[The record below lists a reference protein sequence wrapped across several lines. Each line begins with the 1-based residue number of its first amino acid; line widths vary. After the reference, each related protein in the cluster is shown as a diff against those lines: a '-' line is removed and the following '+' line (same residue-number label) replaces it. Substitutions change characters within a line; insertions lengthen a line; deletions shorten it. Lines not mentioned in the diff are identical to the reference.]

1 MVADDKGMTV
11 NSFGALTINA
21 RKGETITKVI
31 LSYSEGGY
39 RNTLSASIGTFDGNS
54 TITGINAQQVTISSS
69 STAGVKI
76 SAVTV
81 YFEGDLN
88 NPTVTLTG
96 GANAKSSGGL
106 LTQSYLPGAMDTVT
120 YTALTG
126 ASFPEFENFTQN
138 GVTVERT
145 SDTVVTISGTP
156 TANTAIIVPD
166 AVSSSKIVTWN
177 SATISSISSSIAK
190 DYTYTASD
198 ITLNKTGKG
207 KFANNSIS
215 GYDSTASFEFTT
227 TTGKFTNI
235 EIAASAIY
243 SGGNWTTVGNT
254 LKWNGTPSNSVSLS
268 GNSINVEGV
277 SSINFVI
284 EMPADLSTATVT
296 LGADNTVSSITV
308 GGNEI
313 TDLSAFDIT
322 YGTDDSHTATT
333 PPTEDGTYYAYV
345 SAKATSE
352 DYTGTAKSAAFVVA
366 AHDHN
371 FTYTV
376 SGATITAEC
385 SSHDGCPL
393 ASSDYKATLTISA
406 PTTSDGKA
414 VVTVEPA
421 GAFGTLPAVKYKT
434 GSEEE
439 TETPP
444 TADGFHKASIT
455 VDGKTASV
463 TYGMNCI
470 TYSTATNGTVS
481 GATGATVGATVEPT
495 IAPATGYELD
505 TLTVKQGDQDV
516 TVTGN
521 KSFVM
526 PEANVTVSATFK
538 KINSEITLTQPAN
551 GGAVTAKIGNADVTA
566 ADYGDTIT
574 LGNAPAAGYSF
585 GSYSVT
591 KTGESSAVVSVSN
604 GTFTMP
610 EYPVTVTGTFTPINY
625 TVTVSA
631 TTNGTVQASKTS
643 DAHIGDEI
651 NLTVTPFT
659 GYQLDALTVK
669 DANNQNVTVSGSK
682 FTMPASAVTVSATFK
697 EITYTV
703 TVNGATATVTDSL
716 PTPNT
721 YTAQLTGLPSDK
733 TYDGEPVTLTATVQ
747 KSDGFPNDK
756 VTVGTVSFKDQK
768 GSTVTTATDVGTYTA
783 SATVGNK
790 TISKSF
796 KINGQA
802 NSITYVKTTKSGNS
816 YTAVLAT
823 TNQYIPLVNNPNGIT
838 LLKEGRI
845 YYAKGNIE
853 IGALVFIGNDV
864 KLILGKDTTV
874 TIYAGIYHIGSSL
887 EIYCEQGGEKSEL
900 IVNGSKT
907 LSELTNNTEHT
918 LDEIAGKDATLSG
931 TIGFY
936 SGKLTVEKGKNS
948 KLVADDINLT
958 LGAGVSASGLTGGT
972 ANGDGTVL
980 YNKESLSKVDKLSLE
995 YKAPATNTTP
1005 SSGSGS
1011 GGGGNSS
1018 GGSSSSTSSG
1028 TTTTTTTT
1036 DTTSNPDASTTDGA
1050 KTVTTTTNR
1059 DGSTTEKTTE
1069 TATKSGGDGSKTE
1082 VKAEATTTTKSNR
1095 DGTTT
1100 AATTTTETATTTA
1113 ADGTKT
1119 VTETKTEAKET
1130 LNKSGNGTVEAKTTE
1145 TVKDASGKVT
1155 ATTVTES
1162 KGTVETATD
1171 GTKTTTT
1178 TNTAVTTDAAGNKTT
1193 VVTTEKATVT
1203 TDGNTGKVVSDESGK
1218 VVSVEAKVSETAA
1231 ENAAKS
1237 GETVTLPVAVTAAQS
1252 AEDATTV
1259 AITVPKAAESVK
1271 VEIPVEDVKPGTVA
1285 VIVHEDG
1292 TEEIV
1297 KTSTTSE
1304 GGVVL
1309 ALESGA
1315 SVKVVDNTK
1324 TFDDVDGSEWYADNV
1339 AWASS
1344 REVMN
1349 GVGNNTFA
1357 PNEDTNRAMVTQILY
1372 NLDDGKASGA
1382 VTSFND
1388 VSAGDWYADSVSWA
1402 VENGIAQGEG
1412 ESFGANDPVSREQLS
1427 VMLYNYAGKKGYDVT
1442 VKGDISRFADNDS
1455 ASAWASDALAWA
1467 VGVGIIN
1474 GARDAAGNTLLDP
1487 QGNASRAQVTAMTE
1501 RFCQKAAK

>member
-1 MVADDKGMTV
+1 MKTKKLLSFALVLAMLVGMLPGM
-11 NSFGALTINA
+11 SLTA
-21 RKGETITKVI
+21 SAAGSTTTITPGSDEAK
-31 LSYSEGGY
+31 
-39 RNTLSASIGTFDGNS
+39 TGTGTM
-54 TITGINAQQVTISSS
+54 TITLHI
-69 STAGVKI
+69 
-76 SAVTV
+76 
-81 YFEGDLN
+81 
-88 NPTVTLTG
+88 
-96 GANAKSSGGL
+96 
-106 LTQSYLPGAMDTVT
+106 
-120 YTALTG
+120 
-126 ASFPEFENFTQN
+126 
-138 GVTVERT
+138 
-145 SDTVVTISGTP
+145 
-156 TANTAIIVPD
+156 
-166 AVSSSKIVTWN
+166 
-177 SATISSISSSIAK
+177 
-190 DYTYTASD
+190 
-198 ITLNKTGKG
+198 
-207 KFANNSIS
+207 
-215 GYDSTASFEFTT
+215 
-227 TTGKFTNI
+227 
-235 EIAASAIY
+235 
-243 SGGNWTTVGNT
+243 
-254 LKWNGTPSNSVSLS
+254 
-268 GNSINVEGV
+268 
-277 SSINFVI
+277 
-284 EMPADLSTATVT
+284 
-296 LGADNTVSSITV
+296 
-308 GGNEI
+308 
-313 TDLSAFDIT
+313 
-322 YGTDDSHTATT
+322 
-333 PPTEDGTYYAYV
+333 
-345 SAKATSE
+345 
-352 DYTGTAKSAAFVVA
+352 
-366 AHDHN
+366 HN
-371 FTYTV
+371 FTEYKLGTTKTKDDTII
-376 SGATITAEC
+376 ATCKETTY
-385 SSHDGCPL
+385 HTDGQ
-393 ASSDYKATLTISA
+393 DYEAKLVISA
-406 PTTSDGKA
+406 PTTDGGAA
-414 VVTVEPA
+414 VVTATPT
-421 GAFGTLPAVKYKT
+421 GAIAAPIVKYQT
-434 GSEEE
+434 GSAAE

-444 TADGFHKASIT
+444 TTAGFHKASIT

-481 GATGATVGATVEPT
+481 GATGATVGAIVEPT
-495 IAPATGYELD
+495 IAPATGYELN

-538 KINSEITLTQPAN
+538 KINSKITPTQPAE
-551 GGAVTAKIGNADVTA
+551 GGTVTVKINNADVKA

-574 LGNAPAAGYSF
+574 LGNAPAAGYNF
-585 GSYSVT
+585 TSYSVT
-591 KTGESSAVVSVSN
+591 KTGESSTVVSVSN

-610 EYPVTVTGTFTPINY
+610 EYPVTVTGTFTPIDY

-631 TTNGTVQASKTS
+631 TTNGTVGANKTTA
-643 DAHIGDEI
+643 AHIGEEI
-651 NLTVTPFT
+651 TLTVTPST
-659 GYQLDALTVK
+659 GYQLDTLTVTK
-669 DANNQNVTVSGSK
+669 ANNDTVSVSGNK
-682 FTMPASAVTVSATFK
+682 FTMPASNVTVAATFK

-703 TVNGATATVTDSL
+703 TANGATATVKDS
-716 PTPNT
+716 TPAQNQH
-721 YTAQLTGLPSDK
+721 TATLNISDK
-733 TYDGEPVTLTATVQ
+733 SYDGTAATATVT
-747 KSDGFPNDK
+747 KSAGFPDSK
-756 VTVGTVSFKDQK
+756 VTVGAVSYAGRD
-768 GSTVTTATDVGTYTA
+768 GTTYSSSATAPTDVGKYTA
-783 SATVGNK
+783 SVTVGDKTVNK
-790 TISKSF
+790 NFEIKPQEPISYIS
-796 KINGQA
+796 
-802 NSITYVKTTKSGNS
+802 SITYNP
-816 YTAVLAT
+816 AT
-823 TNQYIPLVNNPNGIT
+823 NTI
-838 LLKEGRI
+838 
-845 YYAKGNIE
+845 
-853 IGALVFIGNDV
+853 
-864 KLILGKDTTV
+864 TV
-874 TIYAGIYHIGSSL
+874 TINTITQYVLVTSETKAWANNWYVVKGNVTINGPVTYGSNVKLLLCDGASLTVKGGIKPSG
-887 EIYCEQGGEKSEL
+887 
-900 IVNGSKT
+900 
-907 LSELTNNTEHT
+907 SELTIYGQEGQTGLLAVEGAANEAA
-918 LDEIAGKDATLSG
+918 LDGGTITVNGGKLKLIPGTSG
-931 TIGFY
+931 TLFGDSASVTFNNGVNITAKN
-936 SGKLTVEKGKNS
+936 SSDETVTVETGKTYTGSELNS
-948 KLVADDINLT
+948 YKELNAAARAAATVKTAPT
-958 LGAGVSASGLTGGT
+958 AKTGLTANGSAQALVNAGT
-972 ANGDGTVL
+972 ANGGTMQYALGTSSAATGAYSTTIPTANAAGTYYVW
-980 YNKESLSKVDKLSLE
+980 
-995 YKAPATNTTP
+995 YKAVGSDGDSAAAYVTVTVSSRSTP
-1005 SSGSGS
+1005 SS
-1011 GGGGNSS
+1011 SS
-1018 GGSSSSTSSG
+1018 SSDSDSSSSTPSS

-1130 LNKSGNGTVEAKTTE
+1130 LDKSGNGTVEAKTTE

-1193 VVTTEKATVT
+1193 VVTTERATVT

-1218 VVSVEAKVSETAA
+1218 VVSVEAKVSEIAA
-1231 ENAAKS
+1231 ESAAKS
-1237 GETVTLPVAVTAAQS
+1237 GETVTLPVTVTAAQS
-1252 AEDATTV
+1252 AEDATAV

-1285 VIVHEDG
+1285 VIVREDG

-1297 KTSTTSE
+1297 KTSTTGT

-1309 ALESGA
+1309 TLDGGA

-1467 VGVGIIN
+1467 VGIGIIN

>member
-1 MVADDKGMTV
+1 MKTKKLLSFALVLAMLAGMLPGM
-11 NSFGALTINA
+11 SLTA
-21 RKGETITKVI
+21 SATGGTTTITPGSDEAK
-31 LSYSEGGY
+31 
-39 RNTLSASIGTFDGNS
+39 TGTGTM
-54 TITGINAQQVTISSS
+54 TITLHI
-69 STAGVKI
+69 
-76 SAVTV
+76 
-81 YFEGDLN
+81 
-88 NPTVTLTG
+88 
-96 GANAKSSGGL
+96 
-106 LTQSYLPGAMDTVT
+106 
-120 YTALTG
+120 
-126 ASFPEFENFTQN
+126 
-138 GVTVERT
+138 
-145 SDTVVTISGTP
+145 
-156 TANTAIIVPD
+156 
-166 AVSSSKIVTWN
+166 
-177 SATISSISSSIAK
+177 
-190 DYTYTASD
+190 
-198 ITLNKTGKG
+198 
-207 KFANNSIS
+207 
-215 GYDSTASFEFTT
+215 
-227 TTGKFTNI
+227 
-235 EIAASAIY
+235 
-243 SGGNWTTVGNT
+243 
-254 LKWNGTPSNSVSLS
+254 
-268 GNSINVEGV
+268 
-277 SSINFVI
+277 
-284 EMPADLSTATVT
+284 
-296 LGADNTVSSITV
+296 
-308 GGNEI
+308 
-313 TDLSAFDIT
+313 
-322 YGTDDSHTATT
+322 
-333 PPTEDGTYYAYV
+333 
-345 SAKATSE
+345 
-352 DYTGTAKSAAFVVA
+352 
-366 AHDHN
+366 HN
-371 FTYTV
+371 FTEYKLGTTKTKDDTII
-376 SGATITAEC
+376 ATCKETTY
-385 SSHDGCPL
+385 HTDGQ
-393 ASSDYKATLTISA
+393 DYEAKLVISA
-406 PTTSDGKA
+406 PTTDGGAA
-414 VVTVEPA
+414 VVTATPT
-421 GAFGTLPAVKYKT
+421 GAIAAPTVKYQT
-434 GSEEE
+434 GSAAK

-444 TADGFHKASIT
+444 TTAGFHKASIT
-455 VDGKTASV
+455 LGGTTASV

-470 TYSTATNGTVS
+470 TYNTATNGTVS
-481 GATGATVGATVEPT
+481 GATGATVGATVTPT
-495 IAPATGYELD
+495 ITPDTGYELD
-505 TLTVKQGDQDV
+505 TLTVKQEGDQAVAV
-516 TVTGN
+516 TDN

-610 EYPVTVTGTFTPINY
+610 EYPVTVTGTFTPIDY

-631 TTNGTVQASKTS
+631 TTNGTVGANKTTA
-643 DAHIGDEI
+643 AHIGEEI
-651 NLTVTPFT
+651 TLTVTPDT
-659 GYQLDALTVK
+659 GYQLETLKYNNTTIT
-669 DANNQNVTVSGSK
+669 ANNGVYK

-703 TVNGATATVTDSL
+703 TVNGAVATVTDSL
-716 PTPNT
+716 PEHHT

-756 VTVGTVSFKDQK
+756 VTVGGVSFKDQK

-816 YTAVLAT
+816 YTATLAT
-823 TNQYIPLVNNPNGIT
+823 TNQYIPLQNNPTGIT
-838 LLKEGRI
+838 LLKAGRI

-853 IGALVFIGNDV
+853 IGALVFIGDDV

-887 EIYCEQGGEKSEL
+887 EIYSEQGGEKSEL
-900 IVNGSKT
+900 IVNGSKS
-907 LSELTNNTEHT
+907 LSELTNNTGRT

-931 TIGFY
+931 TIGVY
-936 SGKLTVEKGKNS
+936 SGKLTVEKGNNS
-948 KLVADDINLT
+948 KLVADDISLT

-980 YNKESLSKVDKLSLE
+980 HNKESLSGVDKLSLE
-995 YKAPATNTTP
+995 YKAPTTNTTP
-1005 SSGSGS
+1005 SSG
-1011 GGGGNSS
+1011 GGS
-1018 GGSSSSTSSG
+1018 GGSSSTPSG

-1036 DTTSNPDASTTDGA
+1036 DTTSNPDASTTDGTA
-1050 KTVTTTTNR
+1050 TVTTTTNR

-1082 VKAEATTTTKSNR
+1082 VKAESTTTTKSNT

-1100 AATTTTETATTTA
+1100 AATTAATTATTTA
-1113 ADGTKT
+1113 PDGTKT

-1130 LNKSGNGTVEAKTTE
+1130 LDKSGNGTVEAKTTE

-1218 VVSVEAKVSETAA
+1218 VVSVEAKISETAA
-1231 ENAAKS
+1231 ESAAKS
-1237 GETVTLPVAVTAAQS
+1237 GETVTLPVTVTAAQS
-1252 AEDATTV
+1252 AENATAV
-1259 AITVPKAAESVK
+1259 EITVPKAAESVK

-1285 VIVHEDG
+1285 IIVHEDG

-1297 KTSTTSE
+1297 KTSTTS
-1304 GGVVL
+1304 GNGVVL

-1315 SVKVVDNTK
+1315 SVKVVDNTR
-1324 TFDDVDGSEWYADNV
+1324 TFNDVSGSEWYADNV
-1339 AWASS
+1339 TWAAS

-1349 GVGNNTFA
+1349 GVSRNTFA
-1357 PNEDTNRAMVTQILY
+1357 PNADTNRAMVTQILY
-1372 NLDDGKASGA
+1372 NLDSGKADGA
-1382 VTSFND
+1382 IPTFTD
-1388 VSAGDWYADSVSWA
+1388 VSANDWYADSVTWA
-1402 VENGIAQGEG
+1402 VSNGVARGEG
-1412 ESFGANDPVSREQLS
+1412 SSFGANDAVTREQLA
-1427 VMLYNYAGKKGYDVT
+1427 VMLYNYAGKKGYDVSA
-1442 VKGDISRFADNDS
+1442 KGDISRFADNDS